1 MIIDGKS
8 YNEDELIGGS
18 FLELKNN
25 IYISK
30 ENIKVLEKYGF
41 DINNY
46 NNVKTLIFDIEEYL
60 NNSYDEL
67 DDLEYVSQVLAENNY
82 YNNTNK

>member
-30 ENIKVLEKYGF
+30 ENIKSNLE
-41 DINNY
+41 I
-46 NNVKTLIFDIEEYL
+46 I
-60 NNSYDEL
+60 
-67 DDLEYVSQVLAENNY
+67 
-82 YNNTNK
+82 